1 VLPDWDALQH
11 FHFLRP
17 AWGLLAIPWLV
28 ILLLQGRR
36 RARRDMFGGI
46 IAPHLL
52 EHLRLERRDARWAN
66 PRVVSV
72 FIVVLT
78 TVIGMGPTWRQQ
90 PSPLSRD
97 ESALVVLLDVSTS
110 MAQRDVQPSRLQR
123 AKQKIGDLLALRPDK
138 RTALVAYA
146 GSAHT
151 VLTLTADRDIL
162 GQYLDAITPAVMPRA
177 GKFPE
182 YALPLVDWII
192 GGSTTGDRPTDGD
205 ANATGA
211 ADGVPGSPRAAST
224 VPATVLLVTD
234 GLGAD
239 SAAAFSDYFR
249 DSPHRLLVLGVGT
262 GEVAEG
268 AVPLER
274 HALERLADGAGG
286 DYVELTVNDRDV
298 HVLNR
303 AIDSH
308 YVVVENSALPWLD
321 SGYLLVF
328 PAMALFLL
336 WFRRGWTLTWGWLLL
351 PLVLAGQPPT
361 AMAQDRDATA
371 QEQATTTGQG
381 AAEAAPLAAV
391 GSWLADLWLTRD
403 QQGRLLL
410 QMGHYRA
417 AAARFEDPMWKGLA
431 RYYAEE
437 FMTAAEYFSRRD
449 SDIALFDEANA
460 RAHARDYLRA
470 LHRYDRLLARDPDFP
485 GAAANRARVQAI
497 VDEINRLSESQQQ
510 EPGTSGE
517 DRELGGDDAI
527 PAEGAEE
534 ISWEKAELQQLS
546 AEQILQDPATAEMW
560 LRAVQQDPSRF
571 LAIKFA
577 MQLQAGAPGE
587 EAGP

>member
-1 VLPDWDALQH
+1 MLPDWEALQH

-17 AWGLLAIPWLV
+17 AWGLLAVPWLV

-36 RARRDMFGGI
+36 RARRDKFGGI

-52 EHLRLERRDARWAN
+52 EHLRLERRDPRWLN
-66 PRVVSV
+66 PRVVTA

-78 TVIGMGPTWRQQ
+78 TVVGMGPTWRQQ

-97 ESALVVLLDVSTS
+97 ESALVVLLDVSAS
-110 MAQRDVQPSRLQR
+110 MEQQDVQPSRLQR
-123 AKQKIGDLLALRPDK
+123 AKQKVSDLLALRPDK
-138 RTALVAYA
+138 RSALVAYA

-182 YALPLVDWII
+182 YALPLVDWIL
-192 GGSTTGDRPTDGD
+192 GRPATD
-205 ANATGA
+205 ANTAGA
-211 ADGVPGSPRAAST
+211 DVGGAGGADARGDSPRAAST

-239 SAAAFSDYFR
+239 SAAAFADYFR

-262 GEVAEG
+262 EEAAEG
-268 AVPLER
+268 GVPLER
-274 HALERLADGAGG
+274 RALERLADGAGG

-321 SGYLLVF
+321 SGYVLVF

-351 PLVLAGQPPT
+351 PLVLAGQPLPAT
-361 AMAQDRDATA
+361 AQDPGPTA
-371 QEQATTTGQG
+371 QEQPPTDGR
-381 AAEAAPLAAV
+381 AETQASPLAVA

-410 QMGHYRA
+410 QLGHYRM

-431 RYYAEE
+431 HYYAEE

-470 LHRYDRLLARDPDFP
+470 LNRYDRLLARDPDFP
-485 GAAANRARVQAI
+485 GAAANRARVQEI

-510 EPGTSGE
+510 EPGVSGE
-517 DRELGGDDAI
+517 DKELGGDDAI
-527 PAEGAEE
+527 PAQGAEE
-534 ISWEKAELQQLS
+534 LSWEKAELKQLS
-546 AEQILQDPATAEMW
+546 AEEILQDPAIAQMW

-577 MQLQAGAPGE
+577 MQLQGGAADE
-587 EAGP
+587 EAGQ